1 MIEDKMRDRLL
12 ANSDLTAKIG
22 QNIYVNEAPQGLTG
36 SYVVYLLVT
45 ETPLHTNTDVTDEL
59 TIQYSVFADK
69 FADARSIARIIRDD
83 LDRFTG
89 TLGGISVA
97 EIIFDSMGVSMKEKD
112 SRKAHIS
119 YDFRITL
126 N

>member
-1 MIEDKMRDRLL
+1 MIEDKIRDRLL
-12 ANSDLTAKIG
+12 TNTALTAKIG
-22 QNIYVNEAPQGLTG
+22 QNIFVNEAPQGLTG
-36 SYVVYLLVT
+36 SYVVYLLVS
-45 ETPLHTNTDVTDEL
+45 EIPIHTNTDVSDEL
-59 TIQYSVFADK
+59 IIQYSVFADRY
-69 FADARSIARIIRDD
+69 ADARGIAKVIRDD

-89 TLGGISVA
+89 NLGGISVA
-97 EIIFDSMGVSMKEKD
+97 EIIFDSMGVSVKEKD

>member
-12 ANSDLTAKIG
+12 ANAALTAKIG
-22 QNIYVNEAPQGLTG
+22 QNMYVNEAPQGLTG
-36 SYVVYLLVT
+36 SYVVYLLVS
-45 ETPLHTNTDVTDEL
+45 ETPIHTNTDVTDEL

-69 FADARSIARIIRDD
+69 YADARSIAKIIRDD

-89 TLGGISVA
+89 NLGGISVA
-97 EIIFDSMGVSMKEKD
+97 EIIFDSMGVSVKEKD

>member
-12 ANSDLTAKIG
+12 ANAALTAKIG
-22 QNIYVNEAPQGLTG
+22 QNMYVNEAPQGITG
-36 SYVVYLLVT
+36 SYVVYLLVS
-45 ETPLHTNTDVTDEL
+45 ETPIHTNTDVTDEL

-69 FADARSIARIIRDD
+69 YADARSIAKIIRDD

-89 TLGGISVA
+89 NLGGISVA
-97 EIIFDSMGVSMKEKD
+97 EIIFDSMGVSVKEKD

>member
-12 ANSDLTAKIG
+12 ANNALTAKIG
-22 QNIYVNEAPQGLTG
+22 QNIYVNEAPQGVTG
-36 SYVVYLLVT
+36 SYVVYLLVS
-45 ETPLHTNTDVTDEL
+45 ETPIHTNTDVTDEL

-69 FADARSIARIIRDD
+69 YADARSIAKIIRDD

>member
-1 MIEDKMRDRLL
+1 MIEEKMRDRLL
-12 ANSDLTAKIG
+12 TNSALTAKIG
-22 QNIYVNEAPQGLTG
+22 QNIYVNEAPQGVTG

-45 ETPLHTNTDVTDEL
+45 ETPIHTNTDVTDEL

-69 FADARSIARIIRDD
+69 FVDARSIARIIRDD